1 MRQVPRAIRSGG
13 DVVDASPTP
22 GPQALMHVDKQ
33 VLEFY
38 EDRWCQVDG
47 EPFTVPLNQRS
58 SVAIMVDVRPLFFSA
73 TNDDQFWG
81 GDIVGIG
88 ATYPTMS
95 MELNLF
101 VNGSLIGP
109 RSLEE
114 INNFEVPGLIQ
125 THGPRLNLMTVTTVD
140 GEITIT
146 PRLLMHGGGDEVVR
160 SVSDPPRFRERAW
173 SDNYEWE
180 SQYISILLIDEDYWY
195 VLVPFNGVSES
206 VVTAYRYP
214 RRSVYDGFLFSPDC
228 PVDPYPGNPNHAAHL
243 GQVALSSWDFCWE
256 WDSSHRNRFPTDS
269 GWDSLDYL
277 RDWIVISGDRLVYI
291 TMGPLNDP
299 LYGENGLAVWS
310 ANYKTADL
318 KTGIDNPH
326 NFDLI
331 YSIANEYFARCLWED
346 PDQVSNPGGVYLCY
360 ADVVDL
366 GGSADIVTITRL
378 DVGGNVLSSSTHGP
392 IPKADFG
399 DGDAVPVNRH
409 RGFEKDKTGVWFFYS
424 THNTENYSVL
434 VRYDFASDSCSWLV
448 IAGRVL
454 AEGNPIETRNPYS
467 VWVQVR
473 VGTGQSNQYW
483 KEVQYVNGSLVV
495 TQTIK
500 MEYVSHGNQFF
511 NAYEGVRYHSP
522 TAPEDHAYVVFTE
535 ESAAALVTTELIV
548 GVNTEDDCTE
558 IDLTRFVFVYG
569 DYEGFNSGWP
579 TRKLQTRIGVLTF
592 DGSLWNLETH
602 LIQETDVANDDY
614 TTHRRPGGTIGYN
627 HETGTA
633 AVVPWQDEHYQSGR
647 IYLLD
652 VDTGQVTIGPDAV
665 DQDNWRYDGVY
676 NSSFGPANS
685 VLQVDNAG
693 YFVGFF
699 ESAWII
705 KYHPITGAI
714 VETGQ
719 AYQGSPCV
727 VVGGYDMDQVYMVEQ
742 ARQGSNGK
750 WYAIWGYWNIDLGGT
765 TLTDIRGPDNQLG
778 TSDDLVQ
785 TWPAVHSL
793 PYAPISDDG
802 TWALSPDF
810 GWNDVTTQTWSRA
823 STQDGVW
830 GSSRS
835 LLTAENDPSILLALG
850 PEQPARTDTTPPV
863 PLYVHYSTNG
873 GTTWNVYA
881 SSNGASVTL
890 SPRDAPDLNMVH
902 WKAQGVWLLYRK
914 IFGAQAGHYIWY
926 LTDPTNPVWEEFILG
941 LTITYEIKGWYAAG
955 DYLVILV
962 DNGPGLDILV
972 FDSLTNFENL
982 NSVHSQSL
990 STGWEAANAYIY
1002 LDDYPHYSGVSGG
1015 TNQ

>member
-195 VLVPFNGVSES
+195 VLVPFRGVSES

-291 TMGPLNDP
+291 TMGSLNDP
-299 LYGENGLAVWS
+299 LYGEYGLAVWS

-318 KTGIDNPH
+318 NTGIDNPH

-346 PDQVSNPGGVYLCY
+346 PDQVSNPGGVYVCY
-360 ADVVDL
+360 SDVPDL
-366 GGSADIVTITRL
+366 GGSSEVITITRL

-399 DGDAVPVNRH
+399 DGDSVPLNRH
-409 RGFEKDKTGVWFFYS
+409 RGFEKDKTGVWFFFS
-424 THNTENYSVL
+424 THNQQEYCVL

-448 IAGRVL
+448 IAGRVM

-473 VGTGQSNQYW
+473 AGTPSKTYW
-483 KEVQYVNGSLVV
+483 KEVQYVNGSLAV
-495 TQTIK
+495 TQTIAA
-500 MEYVSHGNQFF
+500 EYASYGNTFF
-511 NAYEGVRYHSP
+511 NAHEGVRYHSP

-548 GVNTEDDCTE
+548 GVNTEDDCTALE
-558 IDLTRFVFVYG
+558 LEFLCVEFENLDLMDGYDAAAIYSINGTYTKVFRAAKSSLGQPWGIGGSGVTVRA
-569 DYEGFNSGWP
+569 FNLNINSNIITYDQIVMDITFP
-579 TRKLQTRIGVLTF
+579 SPPIYPFSAGVC
-592 DGSLWNLETH
+592 D
-602 LIQETDVANDDY
+602 
-614 TTHRRPGGTIGYN
+614 
-627 HETGTA
+627 GTA
-633 AVVPWQDEHYQSGR
+633 DKIVVLAGREASPGNEVVDVWIGNQDGTGDPAVAYTVSPMSEH
-647 IYLLD
+647 
-652 VDTGQVTIGPDAV
+652 P
-665 DQDNWRYDGVY
+665 YDGVSLAQLPGENEVY
-676 NSSFGPANS
+676 GLGRDSTGSAAVLRAYGVASSRTVSTIPLSGSNNEVDGSVYFVSSDEFWGTYVTEGQQHWLFYHNVATQQTTKYMFHNGTDPYGGSNTFLNSWNGWFVHPETGDLMMLCLGSLGYYWSSFRHMSGTIQRNECS
-685 VLQVDNAG
+685 VGLKNFTGLGEDGSDVENAR
-693 YFVGFF
+693 VM
-699 ESAWII
+699 
-705 KYHPITGAI
+705 
-714 VETGQ
+714 
-719 AYQGSPCV
+719 CV
-727 VVGGYDMDQVYMVEQ
+727 VGQPDVVVWN
-742 ARQGSNGK
+742 GS
-750 WYAIWGYWNIDLGGT
+750 A
-765 TLTDIRGPDNQLG
+765 
-778 TSDDLVQ
+778 
-785 TWPAVHSL
+785 
-793 PYAPISDDG
+793 
-802 TWALSPDF
+802 
-810 GWNDVTTQTWSRA
+810 
-823 STQDGVW
+823 
-830 GSSRS
+830 
-835 LLTAENDPSILLALG
+835 
-850 PEQPARTDTTPPV
+850 
-863 PLYVHYSTNG
+863 
-873 GTTWNVYA
+873 
-881 SSNGASVTL
+881 
-890 SPRDAPDLNMVH
+890 
-902 WKAQGVWLLYRK
+902 
-914 IFGAQAGHYIWY
+914 
-926 LTDPTNPVWEEFILG
+926 
-941 LTITYEIKGWYAAG
+941 
-955 DYLVILV
+955 
-962 DNGPGLDILV
+962 
-972 FDSLTNFENL
+972 
-982 NSVHSQSL
+982 
-990 STGWEAANAYIY
+990 
-1002 LDDYPHYSGVSGG
+1002 
-1015 TNQ
+1015 